1 MTDPDYDH
9 FHALLR
15 IAIRERGLSL
25 ESIQRRLSLQ
35 GLNVGRSTLSYWQN
49 GRRRPTTGAS
59 MAVVRALEGILRVPP
74 ESLSQALASTPPKDR
89 APVLQMSARGMELDQ
104 MIQAA
109 GCDGALTSLE
119 TTAFVDL
126 VSVGI
131 DGDITRT
138 MSLHTVRALAEMER
152 YPAIFGGETGGS
164 ASKIRHEALSGCR
177 IGRVVRDEQ
186 SNVCVSELVLDRK
199 LARGETHLMQ
209 FLAHDENRIPV
220 NTIFKLVV
228 TPPALLALE
237 VSFHADKLP
246 VSIEEFEKTTEDGPD
261 TFVRVR
267 TLGVDSRVALI
278 RERARRG
285 LVGFRWTYA
294 SSLSTT

>member
-1 MTDPDYDH
+1 VTDPDFGH

-15 IAIRERGLSL
+15 TAIRERGLSL

-35 GLNVGRSTLSYWQN
+35 GLSVGRSTLSYWQN

-59 MAVVRALEGILRVPP
+59 VAVVRALEGILRVPA
-74 ESLSQALASTPPKDR
+74 ESLTQALASTPAKVR
-89 APVLQMSARGMELDQ
+89 APVLQMSARGMELDH
-104 MIQAA
+104 MIRSA
-109 GCDGALTSLE
+109 GCEGALLSLE

-126 VSVGI
+126 VSIGA
-131 DGDITRT
+131 DGAIMRT

-152 YPAIFGGETGGS
+152 YPAIFGGEPGGS
-164 ASKIRHEALSGCR
+164 AAKIRHEALSGCR
-177 IGRVVRDEQ
+177 IGRVVRDEE

-199 LARGETHLMQ
+199 LTRGETHLLQ
-209 FLAHDENRIPV
+209 FLAHDDNHIPV

-237 VSFHADKLP
+237 VSFHPDKLP
-246 VSIEEFEKTTEDGPD
+246 VLIEEFEKATEDEPD
-261 TFVRVR
+261 SFVRVR
-267 TLGVDSRVALI
+267 TLGSDSRVALI

-285 LVGFRWTYA
+285 LVGFRWSYA
-294 SSLSTT
+294 DSPP